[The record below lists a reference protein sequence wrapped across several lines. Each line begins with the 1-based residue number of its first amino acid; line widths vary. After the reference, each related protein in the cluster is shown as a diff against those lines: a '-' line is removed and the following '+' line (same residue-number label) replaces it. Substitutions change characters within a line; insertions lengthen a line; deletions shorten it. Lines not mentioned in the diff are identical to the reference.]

1 AKPAPHY
8 TRTYGGEAEE
18 QCPARP
24 HRHPLLDKFGVEPR
38 TGLPA
43 LHTLNAKFSC
53 MDPVCAP
60 ARTGFFAAYSP
71 GNAPYRSSRRT
82 AAVMSSGRPDWLA
95 RARAVSTRSWAIR
108 SGVSV
113 PAAGRS
119 SCWGG

>member
-1 AKPAPHY
+1 MTGPPPPASPFRQNLALNRAH
-8 TRTYGGEAEE
+8 
-18 QCPARP
+18 
-24 HRHPLLDKFGVEPR
+24 
-38 TGLPA
+38 GLPA

-95 RARAVSTRSWAIR
+95 RARAALRQAWEVEE
-108 SGVSV
+108 
-113 PAAGRS
+113 
-119 SCWGG
+119 